1 MHLYALGDPWPP
13 AGGEPLPPGDSFGL
27 YWMADGGLFMLAAV
41 EALRPRELEG
51 LRSETPRL
59 HFGRTRGGLLAT
71 AIYWPGF
78 GWVDMCSAHT
88 VNEPTTDRAASIES
102 ANRWATD
109 GNHGTVTAIVVDRH
123 RATTAL
129 ASTADGVVTA
139 ETRGDYIDV
148 IGALR
153 YFTLSPAAT
162 KYVGRVLAECYTA
175 PPVDA
180 MGYTAEVL
188 GHQQRHPDAKRWA
201 DTYAVISCKAGA

>member
-1 MHLYALGDPWPP
+1 
-13 AGGEPLPPGDSFGL
+13 
-27 YWMADGGLFMLAAV
+27 
-41 EALRPRELEG
+41 
-51 LRSETPRL
+51 
-59 HFGRTRGGLLAT
+59 
-71 AIYWPGF
+71 
-78 GWVDMCSAHT
+78 MCSAHT